1 MALCLSSGQSFSGIS
16 AEHAVVRS
24 HPPDIRQAIWVQAS
38 GQGLSLLLLSACM
51 HMPPSDS
58 TCRLSRTQVI
68 ALYANLSF
76 LQTVHGQLEQ
86 QVLDHVKK
94 SAPQGDSQAVLA
106 AIDSFVSDK
115 GMLINIGENKGRLVE
130 SVINQHQPMVGISLS
145 MICLF
150 ACACMHHVLP
160 AVTNWQGLKV
170 HTLTTLSPTFWLP
183 AGHQMHCVLL
193 DIGTTSLLYACH
205 DMQNALGN
213 STHSVQ
219 VQLCSAMR

>member
-1 MALCLSSGQSFSGIS
+1 VS
-16 AEHAVVRS
+16 
-24 HPPDIRQAIWVQAS
+24 
-38 GQGLSLLLLSACM
+38 
-51 HMPPSDS
+51 PSES
-58 TCRLSRTQVI
+58 TRRVSRTQVI
-68 ALYANLSF
+68 GFDANLSF
-76 LQTVHGQLEQ
+76 LQTIQGQLEQ
-86 QVLDHVKK
+86 QVLDYVKK
-94 SAPQGDSQAVLA
+94 SAPQGDSQAVLD